1 MNKFLFLFIASL
13 MMVVATPP
21 VSAQTKEKMT
31 SVQKQTVSPA
41 TSATAREPSM
51 TKKVEYQLPYPG
63 ILPDNPLY
71 MLKAARDR
79 IMDFLIVDPVRKA
92 EFYILQAD
100 KRLGMTVQ
108 LLDKGN
114 TTLAQTTLSK
124 GETYMDKAVS
134 TVVNHKVGGKEVP
147 GYLVDR
153 LTRSLAKHGE
163 ILSERLATSVDPVK
177 GFLFGTLEQVKK
189 LQMEADKL
197 K

>member
-1 MNKFLFLFIASL
+1 MNAMKKSVLITLITLSMLVTTVLAATKSSDV
-13 MMVVATPP
+13 MM
-21 VSAQTKEKMT
+21 KL
-31 SVQKQTVSPA
+31 
-41 TSATAREPSM
+41 
-51 TKKVEYQLPYPG
+51 KVEYVLPFPG

-71 MLKAARDR
+71 FLKAGRDR

-100 KRLGMTVQ
+100 KRLGMATM

-114 TTLAQTTLSK
+114 TTLAETTLSK

-134 TVVNHKVGGKEVP
+134 TLVNLKRSGKEIP

-153 LTRSLAKHGE
+153 LTRSVAKHGE
-163 ILSERLATSVDPVK
+163 VITERSATVAEPAK
-177 GFLFGTLEQVKK
+177 GFLAATAQKVKK
-189 LQMEADKL
+189 LQAEAEKV